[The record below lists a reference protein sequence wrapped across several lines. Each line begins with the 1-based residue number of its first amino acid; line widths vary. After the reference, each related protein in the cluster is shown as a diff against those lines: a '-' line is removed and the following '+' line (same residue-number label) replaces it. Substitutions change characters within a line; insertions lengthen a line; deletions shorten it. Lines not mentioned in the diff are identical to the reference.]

1 VVVLAICLAVA
12 GVVAVTGVVRAAL
25 RAHRAVPRGDL
36 QAPGTVIAFPARRD
50 AAGAGDTAR
59 RTDLAS

>member
-1 VVVLAICLAVA
+1 VA

-50 AAGAGDTAR
+50 APGAGDTAR